1 MKKSCIKASIIVLI
15 TVFISLSVMPIS
27 VFAEESDTSEAL
39 SEVQTN
45 SEGNERYYLGET
57 IKAGDDDG
65 YDKDKTIKKKDPHY
79 GWTLGDFYITGF
91 SRVIAEDEETPVFLK
106 NVGDTPTLYFK
117 LNQDIDELDGD
128 DDNVIYDDPNGYDKY
143 FGTDKTDF
151 GKGALI
157 IRHTDYQNHV
167 GDPVIYTDYLSGV
180 EEGADTKVELLE
192 EGDYEASLD
201 YTVRHFYWRPFDAK
215 WISNDNDY
223 KIFFKFSVR
232 NGNCMVFPFDTE
244 TKAELTNT
252 SITPN
257 GFYLDLAKSKYLDI
271 TIKREILA
279 EGAEG
284 LTEDVRFNRPAKDGD
299 KYTEEGIY
307 TIKVHN
313 RYTDE
318 DTTKKIYVGN
328 DDILKAYMTSGL
340 SIQEI
345 KNQVANGAKVSADG
359 ILISQIET
367 ISDTKTNEKLSET
380 ETTSAYTS
388 DENSDNSS
396 DKSATVLIVIIVIS
410 TLVVGCVIIILV
422 KSKSKR
428 NDVADKKGGD
438 EV

>member
-1 MKKSCIKASIIVLI
+1 
-15 TVFISLSVMPIS
+15 
-27 VFAEESDTSEAL
+27 
-39 SEVQTN
+39 
-45 SEGNERYYLGET
+45 
-57 IKAGDDDG
+57 
-65 YDKDKTIKKKDPHY
+65 
-79 GWTLGDFYITGF
+79 
-91 SRVIAEDEETPVFLK
+91 
-106 NVGDTPTLYFK
+106 
-117 LNQDIDELDGD
+117 
-128 DDNVIYDDPNGYDKY
+128 
-143 FGTDKTDF
+143 
-151 GKGALI
+151 
-157 IRHTDYQNHV
+157 
-167 GDPVIYTDYLSGV
+167 
-180 EEGADTKVELLE
+180 
-192 EGDYEASLD
+192 
-201 YTVRHFYWRPFDAK
+201 
-215 WISNDNDY
+215 
-223 KIFFKFSVR
+223 
-232 NGNCMVFPFDTE
+232 MVFPFDTE

-284 LTEDVRFNRPAKDGD
+284 RTEDVRFNRPAKDGD

-359 ILISQIET
+359 MLISQIET

-388 DENSDNSS
+388 DEKSDNSS